1 MEQTECGTG
10 IKEVSESNPGIWVDH
25 SGYVAEACKILRS
38 SAMVCLLKKLICFC
52 KFCCLLQLSVS
63 IYIKMDKKV

>member
-25 SGYVAEACKILRS
+25 SGYVAEACKNIAQL
-38 SAMVCLLKKLICFC
+38 CHG
-52 KFCCLLQLSVS
+52 LSVEEA
-63 IYIKMDKKV
+63 YMLL